1 MVKTLMISAKM
12 ATQDF
17 FKIKAFW
24 NKDYYVIYSVYDVI
38 NKILSHESNYFVDVV
53 TWPKFGYPSIY
64 IREVIIASIL

>member
-1 MVKTLMISAKM
+1 MVKTLIISAKM

-17 FKIKAFW
+17 LKTKAFW

-53 TWPKFGYPSIY
+53 T
-64 IREVIIASIL
+64 